1 METTARQAA
10 LAALERC
17 RRDGAWSG
25 ASIDNVIKKYSLDR
39 RDAAL
44 ASRLCLGV
52 LQNSR
57 FCDFYIDLY
66 RAKGGAGLEPKL
78 RDILRLG
85 VYQLLFLDKIP
96 ARAAVSESVALS
108 RAAGFGRASGLVN
121 AVLRKVSDNIGSLP
135 DIPGKGSAEYL
146 SVKYS
151 HPLWLVKRIISEHD
165 YSFAEAFFAANN
177 SPPGL
182 TIQVNKLKVSPD
194 AYRRALIRAEIP
206 FTDTGL
212 SGCLRIERGVVAA
225 LPGFEEGL
233 FYVQDKAAR
242 TAVEI
247 AAPRAGMK
255 VLDAC
260 AAPGGKS
267 FAAAIA
273 MVNKGEILSCD
284 IHEKK
289 LSLIRSG
296 AKRLGIDI
304 IETMARDARQPD
316 SSREGAFDLVI
327 ADVPCSGL
335 GVIGKKPEIRN
346 KKESEISALP
356 QIQRQILDN
365 LSTFVKPGGLLLYS
379 TCTVLPSENEE
390 VAEGFLR
397 DNPGFEPVGFSLGGI
412 CAEQGMYTF
421 WPHLDGTDGFFI
433 AEMKR
438 KC

>member
-1 METTARQAA
+1 M
-10 LAALERC
+10 
-17 RRDGAWSG
+17 
-25 ASIDNVIKKYSLDR
+25 
-39 RDAAL
+39 
-44 ASRLCLGV
+44 
-52 LQNSR
+52 
-57 FCDFYIDLY
+57 
-66 RAKGGAGLEPKL
+66 
-78 RDILRLG
+78 
-85 VYQLLFLDKIP
+85 
-96 ARAAVSESVALS
+96 
-108 RAAGFGRASGLVN
+108 
-121 AVLRKVSDNIGSLP
+121 
-135 DIPGKGSAEYL
+135 

-296 AKRLGIDI
+296 SKAPGDRYHSDHGQGRAAAGQQQKGRL
-304 IETMARDARQPD
+304 
-316 SSREGAFDLVI
+316 
-327 ADVPCSGL
+327 
-335 GVIGKKPEIRN
+335 
-346 KKESEISALP
+346 
-356 QIQRQILDN
+356 
-365 LSTFVKPGGLLLYS
+365 
-379 TCTVLPSENEE
+379 
-390 VAEGFLR
+390 
-397 DNPGFEPVGFSLGGI
+397 
-412 CAEQGMYTF
+412 
-421 WPHLDGTDGFFI
+421 
-433 AEMKR
+433 
-438 KC
+438 

>member
-194 AYRRALIRAEIP
+194 AYRRALIREEIP

-296 AKRLGIDI
+296 AK
-304 IETMARDARQPD
+304 A
-316 SSREGAFDLVI
+316 
-327 ADVPCSGL
+327 
-335 GVIGKKPEIRN
+335 
-346 KKESEISALP
+346 
-356 QIQRQILDN
+356 
-365 LSTFVKPGGLLLYS
+365 PGDRY
-379 TCTVLPSENEE
+379 
-390 VAEGFLR
+390 
-397 DNPGFEPVGFSLGGI
+397 
-412 CAEQGMYTF
+412 
-421 WPHLDGTDGFFI
+421 H
-433 AEMKR
+433 
-438 KC
+438 